1 MMRRYAFAFL
11 LGLSAASPA
20 LADAP
25 SPVSDCESHSPARQV
40 AGCNAILAA
49 GQNMEALD
57 FEAYNNRALAELQLN
72 QLKPALA
79 DAQAGIALNPGN
91 GRIYLTLARAYL
103 ALRQPQQAL
112 GAVNQAI
119 ALIPDDP
126 APLILRGEI
135 ELLGGDW
142 QGDVA
147 DQDAALGHDP

>member
-11 LGLSAASPA
+11 LAFFAASPA

-25 SPVSDCESHSPARQV
+25 SPASDCESHDAARQV
-40 AGCNAILAA
+40 TGCNAILAA
-49 GQNMEALD
+49 GPDMEALD

-72 QLKPALA
+72 QPKPALA